1 MENKIETIQLD
12 KNLLAPEDLENTKLI
27 TNDDGSVSE
36 VYISRAGNIVTDP
49 RDRAKDI
56 DVSRQQRCWDLY
68 VKSLATKP
76 SATQAALDAG
86 YCKNTATNIRKMR
99 WFKDKLR
106 TLRQSKAMS
115 YAERNVF
122 KALKVEWS
130 KMKVNEKGEEVEE
143 IDKDLMKEVLANS
156 WRLLETV
163 GKDKGYNKKT
173 EIEGNM
179 GGEIKITS
187 VSYADAVDQVE
198 AKVIDTVEQVV
209 LDEIKD
215 DEN

>member
-1 MENKIETIQLD
+1 MENNIQLD

-36 VYISRAGNIVTDP
+36 IYISRAGNVVTTP
-49 RDRAKDI
+49 KDRALDR
-56 DVSRQQRCWDLY
+56 DVSRQQKCWDLY

-86 YCKNTATNIRKMR
+86 YCKNTAVNIRKMR

-130 KMKVNEKGEEVEE
+130 KMKMNEQGEMVEE

-156 WRLLETV
+156 WKLLETV

-187 VSYADAVDQVE
+187 VSYADAIDQVE
-198 AKVIDTVEQVV
+198 NKVIDVVEQSV
-209 LDEIKD
+209 IKEL
-215 DEN
+215 ENE

>member
-1 MENKIETIQLD
+1 MENKIQLD

-36 VYISRAGNIVTDP
+36 VYISRAGNIVTNP
-49 RDRAKDI
+49 SERASNR
-56 DVSRQQRCWDLY
+56 DVSRQQKCWDLY
-68 VKSLATKP
+68 VKSLATTP

-86 YCKNTATNIRKMR
+86 YCKNTAVNIRKMA
-99 WFKDKLR
+99 WFKEKLR
-106 TLRQSKAMS
+106 TLKQSKAMS

-122 KALKVEWS
+122 KALRVEWS
-130 KMKVNEKGEEVEE
+130 KMKMNEEGEMVEE

-179 GGEIKITS
+179 GGDIKITS
-187 VSYADAVDQVE
+187 VSYADVADQVE
-198 AKVIDTVEQVV
+198 NKVIDVVEQAV
-209 LDEIKD
+209 LDEVNKG
-215 DEN
+215 

>member
-27 TNDDGSVSE
+27 TLDDGSQEE

-49 RDRAKDI
+49 KIRSKDI
-56 DVSRQQRCWDLY
+56 DISRQQKCWDLY

-86 YCKNTATNIRKMR
+86 YCKNTAVNIRKMR

-130 KMKVNEKGEEVEE
+130 KMKVNEQGEMIEE

-198 AKVIDTVEQVV
+198 NKVIDVVEQSIIK
-209 LDEIKD
+209 EI
-215 DEN
+215 ENE

>member
-1 MENKIETIQLD
+1 MEENKIKLD

-27 TNDDGSVSE
+27 TLDDGSQEE
-36 VYISRAGNIVTDP
+36 VYISRAGNIVTAP
-49 RDRAKDI
+49 QDRNKNI
-56 DVSRQQRCWDLY
+56 DVSRQQKCWDLY

-76 SATQAALDAG
+76 SARQAALDAG
-86 YCKNTATNIRKMR
+86 YCYNTAMNIRKMR

-130 KMKVNEKGEEVEE
+130 KMKVDEDGNEIEE

-179 GGEIKITS
+179 GGDIKITS
-187 VSYADAVDQVE
+187 VSYADAQEQVE
-198 AKVIDTVEQVV
+198 DKAIEAVEQAV
-209 LDEIKD
+209 LEEVIK
-215 DEN
+215 E

>member
-1 MENKIETIQLD
+1 MENKIETIKLD

-36 VYISRAGNIVTDP
+36 VYISRAGNIVTNP
-49 RDRAKDI
+49 SERASNR
-56 DVSRQQRCWDLY
+56 DVSRQQLCWDLY
-68 VKSLATKP
+68 IKSLKTKP
-76 SATQAALDAG
+76 SATKAALDAG
-86 YCKNTATNIRKMR
+86 YCKNTAVNIRKMA

-115 YAERNVF
+115 NAERNVF
-122 KALKVEWS
+122 KALRVEWS
-130 KMKVNEKGEEVEE
+130 KMKMNEEGEMVEE

-179 GGEIKITS
+179 GGDIKITS
-187 VSYADAVDQVE
+187 VSYADAVEQVE
-198 AKVIDTVEQVV
+198 NKVIDVVEQVV
-209 LDEIKD
+209 LDEVNK
-215 DEN
+215 E